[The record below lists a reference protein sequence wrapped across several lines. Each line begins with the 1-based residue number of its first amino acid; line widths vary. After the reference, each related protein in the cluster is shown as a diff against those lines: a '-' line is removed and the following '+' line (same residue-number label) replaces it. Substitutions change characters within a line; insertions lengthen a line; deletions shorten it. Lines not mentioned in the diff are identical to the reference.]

1 MIKKTVKYTNPFTE
15 EEETKD
21 LYFHLSKGKL
31 AEMQLSMDGGLME
44 HLQRVV
50 EAGSSAGI
58 VEAMKLIL
66 GKSYGIRTSDDKFLQ
81 SDEITSD
88 FLNSEVYA
96 EFMWELLQN
105 PSKVQ
110 EFIHGILPKDMR
122 DKLPKSG
129 ETVELS
135 ADSTPVQEREPG
147 SYTHE
152 ELVGLSADE
161 FKALMNKFKGGN
173 VPPTFLKAA
182 MARF

>member
-31 AEMQLSMDGGLME
+31 AEMQLTMDGGLVE

-50 EAGSSAGI
+50 DAQNAGEILNA
-58 VEAMKLIL
+58 VKLVV
-66 GKSYGIRTSDDKFLQ
+66 GKAYGIRTPDDKFLQ
-81 SDEITSD
+81 SDDISNE
-88 FLNSEVYA
+88 FLNSGVGG
-96 EFMWELLQN
+96 EFMWDLLNN
-105 PSKVQ
+105 PHKVQ
-110 EFIHGILPKDMR
+110 DFIHGILPKDMR